1 MGYTTYLLGAGASA
15 NAIPTYFSKENNF
28 TAKFIDFIFE
38 HFGKFRENN
47 IVTDENIFRLIVE
60 IREEGSR
67 HYTIDTY
74 ARKLFLSNN
83 QTNIVKLKILKI
95 LLSNF
100 LEFCQIPKTN
110 QKEIDVVDYRYD
122 VLLSSILEKS
132 KEHPKLENNIRFISW
147 NYDNQLEM
155 ALLNFNDQEW
165 SIDDIMEKYNYYP
178 RKGILNTNDSEQ
190 TIVKLNGLAG
200 KFYIQNKENKEITNL
215 DREAGEINIENRLRI
230 AFLTIDETE
239 YLINFAWEH
248 QTNDISQQAIKY
260 TKEIFKNTEKL
271 IVIGYSFP
279 GYNHDIDMDLFS
291 SLKYPAKILYQS
303 GDKNSVNEIRKIKSL
318 FKRNDREAAKI
329 EHTDY
334 CDNFILP
341 HQFDQYF

>member
-100 LEFCQIPKTN
+100 LEFCQIPK
-110 QKEIDVVDYRYD
+110 
-122 VLLSSILEKS
+122 S
-132 KEHPKLENNIRFISW
+132 
-147 NYDNQLEM
+147 
-155 ALLNFNDQEW
+155 
-165 SIDDIMEKYNYYP
+165 
-178 RKGILNTNDSEQ
+178 
-190 TIVKLNGLAG
+190 
-200 KFYIQNKENKEITNL
+200 
-215 DREAGEINIENRLRI
+215 
-230 AFLTIDETE
+230 
-239 YLINFAWEH
+239 
-248 QTNDISQQAIKY
+248 
-260 TKEIFKNTEKL
+260 
-271 IVIGYSFP
+271 
-279 GYNHDIDMDLFS
+279 
-291 SLKYPAKILYQS
+291 
-303 GDKNSVNEIRKIKSL
+303 
-318 FKRNDREAAKI
+318 KRN
-329 EHTDY
+329 
-334 CDNFILP
+334 
-341 HQFDQYF
+341 